1 MTRPAAQ
8 RLYETWAADL
18 AQEVGPVRPWETL
31 PQAEQF
37 AWAYLS
43 SHLRGAYLELMVKAE
58 TVRVWLRHGSP
69 EAERERMV
77 ERLDVIVGALRRWSA
92 P

>member
-1 MTRPAAQ
+1 MSRTAAQ

-18 AQEVGPVRPWETL
+18 AKEGGSARPWEGL
-31 PQAEQF
+31 PEVEQV
-37 AWAYLS
+37 AWACLS
-43 SHLRGAYLELMVKAE
+43 LHLRGGQLELMVKAE
-58 TVRVWLRHGSP
+58 TVRVWLRQGSP

-77 ERLDVIVGALRRWSA
+77 ERLDVIVGALQRWSA

>member
-18 AQEVGPVRPWETL
+18 AREGGPVRSWEGL
-31 PQAEQF
+31 PEVEQF
-37 AWAYLS
+37 AWACLS
-43 SHLRGAYLELMVKAE
+43 SQLRGAYLELTVKAE
-58 TVRVWLRHGSP
+58 TVRGWVRRGSP

-77 ERLDVIVGALRRWSA
+77 ERLDVIVGALQRWSA